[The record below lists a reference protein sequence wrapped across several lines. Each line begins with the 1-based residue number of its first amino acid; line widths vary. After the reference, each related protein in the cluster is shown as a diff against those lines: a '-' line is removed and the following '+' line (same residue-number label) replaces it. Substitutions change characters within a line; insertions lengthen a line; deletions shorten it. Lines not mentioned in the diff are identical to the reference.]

1 MGIYYVRVP
10 SMGLRK
16 IYMVLRYRLV
26 HCEVTGYSEGTAY
39 DPKFSLKILF
49 QYKIISEIAYLGGQG
64 GHYYGYMPVIQGD
77 SARPYEERS
86 YIQFIKRNCEGKA
99 WYW

>member
-64 GHYYGYMPVIQGD
+64 DIIMVICPSFRVIVPDPMRKGL
-77 SARPYEERS
+77 
-86 YIQFIKRNCEGKA
+86 IFNL
-99 WYW
+99 

>member
-1 MGIYYVRVP
+1 MK
-10 SMGLRK
+10 LRRGEAK
-16 IYMVLRYRLV
+16 EEENV
-26 HCEVTGYSEGTAY
+26 
-39 DPKFSLKILF
+39 D
-49 QYKIISEIAYLGGQG
+49 KIILEIAYLGGQG